1 MNAKG
6 PFYQTAMSLR
16 GPSQE
21 VPILWTPRTSGS
33 QCRRHPPAQDIK
45 RQFSTAHT
53 HPTHARL
60 PEPDTLRSLVQSVQE
75 FRVQLRNA
83 QNILARGQER
93 SQELTNDVQKL
104 TEEVQKIAA
113 CMDEVLRKQR
123 ELAERHHCQCR
134 CKVGHKIDASASTTQ
149 HKRAAQSPVASSPV
163 ASISAP
169 RKKRLVPAA

>member
-1 MNAKG
+1 MFMH
-6 PFYQTAMSLR
+6 PEHTFYPTAMSLR

-21 VPILWTPRTSGS
+21 VPKLWPSRPSGS
-33 QCRRHPPAQDIK
+33 RPQCRRHPLGEDIK

-93 SQELTNDVQKL
+93 SQKL
-104 TEEVQKIAA
+104 TEEVQKIATR
-113 CMDEVLRKQR
+113 MDEVAKW
-123 ELAERHHCQCR
+123 H
-134 CKVGHKIDASASTTQ
+134 
-149 HKRAAQSPVASSPV
+149 
-163 ASISAP
+163 
-169 RKKRLVPAA
+169 